1 MRLHRSHREFAWRH
15 LHAPLAFKDMV
26 ETHVAAGEWIGIR
39 KPVDAN
45 ADRSP

>member
-1 MRLHRSHREFAWRH
+1 
-15 LHAPLAFKDMV
+15 MV